1 MKKRII
7 LVVVALA
14 AVAAVVW
21 LVAWL
26 QRPAEAAVKISGN
39 IELTQVAVAFKI
51 PGRLIER
58 RVDEGAPVIKG
69 SQTVKLR

>member
-7 LVVVALA
+7 LVVVVVA

-26 QRPAEAAVKISGN
+26 QRPSESAVKI
-39 IELTQVAVAFKI
+39 
-51 PGRLIER
+51 
-58 RVDEGAPVIKG
+58 
-69 SQTVKLR
+69 